1 MTNEHLNCCGT
12 TCNKQTVIDEMNKL
26 RHDLEV
32 EQACK
37 KALALIVEDHEGEP
51 DTLRG
56 IIAAMKVN
64 YARQLELLD
73 MAERHGLQ
81 ARHIV
86 DDLGGGWISES
97 KALEIC
103 HSHGLELD

>member
-1 MTNEHLNCCGT
+1 MNDEINLCCGT
-12 TCNKQTVIDEMNKL
+12 CCNKQTVIEEMNKL

-56 IIAAMKVN
+56 IISAMKAN
-64 YARQLELLD
+64 YDRNLALLD
-73 MAERHGLQ
+73 MAERHGLK

-86 DDLGGGWISES
+86 DDLGGGWCSEFHAIE
-97 KALEIC
+97 KCIE
-103 HSHGLELD
+103 HGLELD

>member
-12 TCNKQTVIDEMNKL
+12 TCNKQTVIEEMNKL

-73 MAERHGLQ
+73 MAERYGLK

-86 DDLGGGWISES
+86 DDLGGGWCSES
-97 KALEIC
+97 RAIEKCVE
-103 HSHGLELD
+103 HGLELD